1 MHTTVI
7 LFEIFHLTILAFL
20 SNLYLILLQ
29 RPMDLDLSMQADT
42 FTLKTVHSSATCLEE
57 SSQVVA
63 TFPINLATRNEHSLI
78 FEAFYLVCETQPT
91 VLALAVLVPASH

>member
-1 MHTTVI
+1 
-7 LFEIFHLTILAFL
+7 
-20 SNLYLILLQ
+20 
-29 RPMDLDLSMQADT
+29 MDLDLSMQADT

-78 FEAFYLVCETQPT
+78 TLFEAFYLVCETQPT